1 MNKLNPNNNNKEV
14 DLTNSFMNESKHIN
28 ELEKTIEDDIF
39 QLIEERKEKE
49 RDSFEIV
56 VIEEMILFLVIIV
69 GIVGYC
75 IYRFGSF

>member
-1 MNKLNPNNNNKEV
+1 MNKLNPNDNNKEV

-28 ELEKTIEDDIF
+28 ELEKTIENDIF

-49 RDSFEIV
+49 RDSFEVV
-56 VIEEMILFLVIIV
+56 VIKEMILFLVIIV

>member
-49 RDSFEIV
+49 RDSFEVV

-75 IYRFGSF
+75 IYRFESF

>member
-14 DLTNSFMNESKHIN
+14 DLTNSFMNELKHIN

-49 RDSFEIV
+49 CDSFEVV
-56 VIEEMILFLVIIV
+56 VIKEMILFLVIIV

>member
-49 RDSFEIV
+49 RDSFEVV

>member
-14 DLTNSFMNESKHIN
+14 DLTNSFMNELNHIN

-49 RDSFEIV
+49 RDSFEVV
-56 VIEEMILFLVIIV
+56 VIKEMILFLVIIV

-75 IYRFGSF
+75 IRELP

>member
-1 MNKLNPNNNNKEV
+1 MNKLNPNNNEV
-14 DLTNSFMNESKHIN
+14 DLTNSFTNDLKHIDQ
-28 ELEKTIEDDIF
+28 LEKTIEDDIF

-49 RDSFEIV
+49 CDSFEVV
-56 VIEEMILFLVIIV
+56 VIKEMILFLVIIV